1 MEVGPYAYYYVP
13 VAASMALLAG
23 GVYAEVQST
32 LRTWQRIALPLACR
46 KRHAEAVLLTAG

>member
-1 MEVGPYAYYYVP
+1 
-13 VAASMALLAG
+13 MALLAG